1 MTEIKELR
9 ISYRDLAHVVIPCSQ
24 CGLEIAI
31 DITKL
36 TVTPDFRSQSY
47 PLPDVPEYEIR

>member
-9 ISYRDLAHVVIPCSQ
+9 ISYQDLAHVVIPCSQ